1 MPKPALSRSLLPL
14 LGCLAAL
21 LLALY
26 GAAFA
31 VAAKPA
37 PKAKAHAPH
46 CTSRARLL
54 GQAFD
59 RTEPAPLATP
69 LDPTVLAQ
77 YAVLRRAAVS
87 EDALPPLSSLGGA
100 LDGTLASYYPAYI
113 RRVVALPNGG
123 RYFLI
128 TGFDQTLTVPP
139 APCLPKALR
148 KARPRLV
155 ALDRR
160 LAVEPVYCIGVVG
173 ELTATNEG
181 ITCQRYSTVASGAGL
196 AEGAFS
202 FGQGLKQPKVE
213 LAPDGVVSVRLHYP
227 DAAPITASVSENAYM
242 FTPPVPSLERL
253 KKAFKE
259 FEAKHRHEH
268 KSKRSE
274 AREGIEGLKLLE
286 RFASEQL
293 PKVEW
298 LGGEGQLIRSFTPV
312 HEVSLLETL
321 LLPTLSSSS
330 SSSSSS
336 GLLRAG

>member
-1 MPKPALSRSLLPL
+1 MPKPTAPRSLVPL
-14 LGCLAAL
+14 LGGLAAL

-26 GAAFA
+26 GPAIA
-31 VAAKPA
+31 VATKSTPE
-37 PKAKAHAPH
+37 AKAHAPR
-46 CTSRARLL
+46 CTSGAGLL
-54 GQAFD
+54 GLAFD

-77 YAVLRRAAVS
+77 YAVLRRMAVP

-100 LDGTLASYYPAYI
+100 LEGTLASYYPAYI
-113 RRVVALPNGG
+113 RRVVQLSNGG

-139 APCLPKALR
+139 TPCLPKALR

-173 ELTATNEG
+173 ELKANNEG
-181 ITCQRYSTVASGAGL
+181 VTCQRYSTVATGAGL

-202 FGQGLKQPKVE
+202 FGQGLRRPKVE
-213 LAPDGVVSVRLHYP
+213 LAPDGVASVRLRYP
-227 DAAPITASVSENAYM
+227 GAPPITASVSENAYM
-242 FTPPVPSLERL
+242 FTPPAPSLGGL

-259 FEAKHRHEH
+259 FEAKHRHDH
-268 KSKRSE
+268 KGKGSE
-274 AREGIEGLKLLE
+274 TREGLEGLKLLQRFE
-286 RFASEQL
+286 RQQL

-298 LGGEGQLIRSFTPV
+298 LGSEGQLIRSFTPE
-312 HEVSLLETL
+312 HEGSLFEML
-321 LLPTLSSSS
+321 LLPALSSSPP
-330 SSSSSS
+330 SSSS
-336 GLLRAG
+336 GGNG